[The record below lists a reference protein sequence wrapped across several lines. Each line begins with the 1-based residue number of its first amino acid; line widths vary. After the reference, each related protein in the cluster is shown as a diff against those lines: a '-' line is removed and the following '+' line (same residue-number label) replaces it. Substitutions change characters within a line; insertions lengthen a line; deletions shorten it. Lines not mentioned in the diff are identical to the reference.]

1 MSANRIL
8 SELLAG
14 AGKSGLAGGLAGGLA
29 SGLLVSKAG
38 RKLGKRALELGGLAA
53 IAGLGYTAWRRYQES
68 QVGATA
74 PGAPVS
80 PGAAGLP
87 AGFLPPPSQPE
98 AADALGRVLLDAM
111 IAAARADGRL
121 DAAERRALFE
131 QVARLDLPEG
141 ERAELFAALER
152 PVELPALVA
161 AATTQERAVEIYT
174 ASLLAIDVDTPAERG
189 YLAMLAGALGLPEA
203 LVAQIHREAGTAPF
217 STATV
222 TAPTGNSAFSG

>member
-8 SELLAG
+8 SELLAN
-14 AGKSGLAGGLAGGLA
+14 AQKSGLAGGLAGGLA

-38 RKLGKRALELGGLAA
+38 RKLGKRALELGGLAV

-68 QVGATA
+68 QGGALA
-74 PGAPVS
+74 PQATGV
-80 PGAAGLP
+80 AAVP

-121 DAAERRALFE
+121 DAAEQRVLFE
-131 QVARLDLPEG
+131 QVGRLGLPES

-152 PVELPALVA
+152 PVELRTLVA
-161 AATTQERAVEIYT
+161 AAKTQERAVEIYA

-203 LVAQIHREAGTAPF
+203 LVAQIHQEACVAPQNAEAREVA
-217 STATV
+217 
-222 TAPTGNSAFSG
+222 